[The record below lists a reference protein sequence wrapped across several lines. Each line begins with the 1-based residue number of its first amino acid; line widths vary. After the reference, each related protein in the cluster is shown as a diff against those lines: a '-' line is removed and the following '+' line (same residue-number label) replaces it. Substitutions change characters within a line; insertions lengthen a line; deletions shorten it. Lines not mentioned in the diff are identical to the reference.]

1 VLKPDPSAGP
11 SAGPSDQ
18 DAPSGWFHTTHWS
31 VVLAAGR
38 DSTATAEA
46 ALERLCET
54 YWLPAYVFVRSLGYS
69 TQDAEDHTQNFF
81 MHLLSTHLHSQADPN
96 RGRFRNFLLTS
107 LRHFLADARSR
118 EEAAKRGGGSMRLRL
133 DPDRLASFEAAWQQ
147 SPPSPERAYDEHW
160 ALSLAETVLARL
172 RTEFSQIGRTEFFDE
187 LKGYVWGQQATTPYA
202 ELATRFGLTQSG
214 ARVTVHRLR
223 RRFAEL
229 LRSEVANTVAT
240 PEEVEAEI
248 KYLAQLL
255 CG

>member
-1 VLKPDPSAGP
+1 MLKPDPST
-11 SAGPSDQ
+11 GPSDQ
-18 DAPSGWFHTTHWS
+18 DYPSGGFHTTHWS
-31 VVLAAGR
+31 LVLAAGQ

-54 YWLPAYVFVRSLGYS
+54 YWLPVYVFVRSRGYS
-69 TQDAEDHTQNFF
+69 SHDAEDHTQGFF
-81 MHLLSTHLHSQADPN
+81 MHLLTTQLHCQANPN
-96 RGRFRNFLLTS
+96 RGRFRNFLLAS
-107 LRHFLADARSR
+107 LRHFLADSRLR
-118 EEAAKRGGGSMRLRL
+118 EEAARRGGRNIRLRL
-133 DPDRLASFEAAWQQ
+133 DPDRLAGFEAVWQQ
-147 SPPSPERAYDEHW
+147 GPPSPERAYDEQW
-160 ALSLAETVLARL
+160 ALSLVETVLARL

-187 LKGYVWGQQATTPYA
+187 LKAYVWGQQVTTPYR
-202 ELATRFGLTQSG
+202 ELAARFGLTESG

-248 KYLAQLL
+248 AYLAQLL